1 MKVSRRATVD
11 RYYLASWRGW
21 AVFLHRIH
29 RDEQEGVYHSHP
41 WSWVSVILG
50 SYTDHRFVYPWGSR
64 LGTGTGTGTR
74 STRSRVRQFFNW
86 CRAGEPHR
94 VTLHNGPVWTI
105 CIHAP
110 RVCPW
115 ATFDQWGQVI
125 EREPWRGT
133 DNPERTEYGGA
144 VSGVDQS
151 VCPLDEEENAL

>member
-50 SYTDHRFVYPWGSR
+50 SYTDHRFVV
-64 LGTGTGTGTR
+64 TGA
-74 STRSRVRQFFNW
+74 RSRVRQFFNW

-94 VTLHNGPVWTI
+94 VTLHNGPVWTL

-110 RVCPW
+110 RVCQW
-115 ATFDQWGQVI
+115 ATFDQLGQVI

-133 DNPERTEYGGA
+133 ANPERTEYNGA

-151 VCPLDEEENAL
+151 VYPLDEEENAS